1 MPETETQELL
11 DEDEMR
17 RENNVSKV
25 IVDNGNVKAV
35 YELTETLHKSVG
47 TEITRITSAVVIIY
61 SLEKK
66 KAVVVQYESA
76 SKKTTNEIINLLKKE
91 GFKVSKFFEGKEHW
105 VGCPETFE
113 NVCFTTTHHGLEG
126 FGGE

>member
-1 MPETETQELL
+1 MTTTQELL
-11 DEDEMR
+11 DE

-25 IVDNGNVKAV
+25 VVDHANIPPIAV
-35 YELTETLHKSVG
+35 YELTEILHKSVG
-47 TEITRITSAVVIIY
+47 MGITRLTSAVVTIY
-61 SLEKK
+61 SLNGK
-66 KAVVVQYESA
+66 KAVIVQSESA

-91 GFKVSKFFEGKEHW
+91 GFKVSEFFEGKEHW

>member
-1 MPETETQELL
+1 MPEIETQELL
-11 DEDEMR
+11 DE
-17 RENNVSKV
+17 RENNVAKV
-25 IVDNGNVKAV
+25 VVDHANIPPIVV
-35 YELTETLHKSVG
+35 YELTEILHKSVG
-47 TEITRITSAVVIIY
+47 MGITRLTSAVVAIY
-61 SLEKK
+61 SLNGK
-66 KAVVVQYESA
+66 KAVIVQSESA

>member
-47 TEITRITSAVVIIY
+47 MGITRLTSAVVAIY
-61 SLEKK
+61 SLNGK
-66 KAVVVQYESA
+66 KAVIVQSESA
-76 SKKTTNEIINLLKKE
+76 SKKTNEIINLLKKE